1 MPTFR
6 RSAMV
11 LGCLAVF
18 LLATIAIAKQQP
30 QAATTPARAPAKVQR
45 PPLFFREDWK
55 LDPTVPNTTP
65 ELEHTVSQ
73 GDLANPNLELKL
85 YGDRVGPVVVS
96 QANDD
101 ITFVMTLLCTSNC
114 AVALRDKKNNV
125 DLTGLAKMRWRTREN
140 GFHFVRPII
149 KLASGAWLVGDH
161 SAGFSADWVES
172 EISFADV
179 RWRNLDIDNVVEARD
194 GKWVDNPDLS
204 NVEEIGFTD
213 LMRGSG
219 HGMGGG
225 SRIDWIEVYGKP
237 VARGAGSE
245 NSAK

>member
-11 LGCLAVF
+11 FGCLAVC
-18 LLATIAIAKQQP
+18 LMAMIAMAKQPP
-30 QAATTPARAPAKVQR
+30 QATTQPARAPVKVQR

-55 LDPTVPNTTP
+55 LDPSIPNTTP
-65 ELEHTVSQ
+65 ELEHTVGQ
-73 GDLANPNLELKL
+73 GDLANSNLELRL
-85 YGDRVGPVVVS
+85 YGDKVGPVVVS

-140 GFHFVRPII
+140 GFHFVHPIV
-149 KLASGAWLVGDH
+149 KLANNTWLVGDH
-161 SAGFSADWVES
+161 SVGYSADWVES

-237 VARGAGSE
+237 VARGAGAE
-245 NSAK
+245 NSIK